1 MSGLWWSL
9 FLGCCVSSH
18 RVPLLKTAIARWCC
32 CAWFDMVWWEH
43 SSGLTAGEW
52 HVRGWA
58 KWTPKWLRRHKDHK
72 GCGLDK
78 ELRVS
83 MDRPGSP
90 KCDRLTSSP
99 TILGKS
105 KIEPTE
111 FPDCKALLVDQNSCP
126 SWNETWNMKPR
137 KCPVWGFSTAI
148 SKRSIWAA
156 AKPSKPAVRHSV
168 YCTAILGGWEITMG
182 YDKPWFSP
190 IYWVYIYICISIYI
204 YGYMVLYWIVQAPNS
219 SPTNRVL
226 ACFCHWS
233 FAVRLSASAE
243 IRPRWSTRTT
253 WGVRILGDVDIVF

>member
-1 MSGLWWSL
+1 MQLLICCILNFEPKPSARLCQDCDDHYFWAVVCRHIGFHCWKLRLLDDVVVLGL
-9 FLGCCVSSH
+9 
-18 RVPLLKTAIARWCC
+18 I
-32 CAWFDMVWWEH
+32 WFDGSIVL
-43 SSGLTAGEW
+43 GLQLGN
-52 HVRGWA
+52 G
-58 KWTPKWLRRHKDHK
+58 TPKRLRRHKDHK

-99 TILGKS
+99 TMLGKS

-190 IYWVYIYICISIYI
+190 IYWVYIYIYIYI
-204 YGYMVLYWIVQAPNS
+204 YICMYIYTYIYIWLYGTILDS
-219 SPTNRVL
+219 TSPEFITNQQG
-226 ACFCHWS
+226 FS
-233 FAVRLSASAE
+233 MF
-243 IRPRWSTRTT
+243 
-253 WGVRILGDVDIVF
+253 